1 MIALLLVASGAVY
14 SVYSAREK
22 TQRKA
27 LQEIA
32 PQPISPAEADSSMPT
47 NTENDAKVLLHNPEP
62 EREAKHYL
70 QVAAASLGFA
80 IGGLVY
86 APLTLGAACCLVYM
100 TIPFWKNAYASLM
113 EEKRINMA
121 VLDSVVLPSY
131 VLFHFYIAGSLA
143 HLLYFYS
150 RKVLV
155 KTEDHTRQNLI
166 NVFGEQPRSVWI
178 LKDSVEIEI
187 PFEELDNN
195 CLVIVRTGET
205 IPIDGII
212 EQGIASIDQHILTGE
227 SQPVEKT
234 TGDDVFASTV
244 ILSGSLHIKV
254 SKTGRAT
261 VAAQIGEILLKT
273 ADFKSSIQSS
283 GERLADSSA
292 VPTLLLG
299 AVALSTVGASGAIA
313 ILNASFGYSVRVFA
327 PISLLNYLNIA
338 SHNGI
343 LVKDGRSLDL
353 LTKVDT
359 VVFDKTGTLTLEQ
372 PHVGGVYLC
381 NGFSEKTLL
390 QAAAAAEYKQ
400 THPIARAILAEAEAR
415 ELALE
420 EIQNAKYEVGYGI
433 KVQLSSEQLIRVGSI
448 RFMQLEG
455 IDIPKQIHAA
465 IQSAH
470 EEGHSL
476 VLVAIN
482 EQLAGVIELHA
493 TIRPEIKKVIQ
504 DLHALGL
511 SICIIS
517 GDNEKPTK
525 NLAQKL
531 GIDSYFAEALPED
544 KAKHIEALQAEGKQ
558 VCFIGDGINDSIAL
572 KKANVSISMR
582 GASSI
587 ATDTAQVVLMDK
599 TLEKIPDLFKV
610 AKELEQNMKRG
621 FALTIIP
628 GAICVGGVF
637 FLGFGVLSSIL
648 LFNLGLIAGVSNSMQ
663 PVTQKFLNRKLL

>member
-1 MIALLLVASGAVY
+1 MIGLLLVTAGAVY
-14 SVYSAREK
+14 SVFSVRQK
-22 TQRKA
+22 TQTKA
-27 LQEIA
+27 LQKTA
-32 PQPISPAEADSSMPT
+32 PQQVA

-62 EREAKHYL
+62 EREANHYL
-70 QVAAASLGFA
+70 QVAATSLGFA
-80 IGGLVY
+80 IGSLVY
-86 APLTLGAACCLVYM
+86 APLTLGAVCCLVYM
-100 TIPFWKNAYASLM
+100 TIPFWKDAYASLM
-113 EEKRINMA
+113 EKKRINMS

-143 HLLYFYS
+143 HFLYYYS

-166 NVFGEQPRSVWI
+166 NVFGEHPRTVWI
-178 LKDSVEIEI
+178 LKDGVEIEI
-187 PFEELDNN
+187 PFKELDNH
-195 CLVIVRTGET
+195 CLVIVRTGEA
-205 IPIDGII
+205 IPVDGII

-234 TGDDVFASTV
+234 TGNEVFASTV

-283 GERLADSSA
+283 GERLADRSA

-299 AVALSTVGASGAIA
+299 AVAVPTVGGSGAIA
-313 ILNASFGYSVRVFA
+313 VLNASFGHTVRIFA
-327 PISLLNYLNIA
+327 PISILNYLDIA

-343 LVKDGRSLDL
+343 LIKDGRSLNL

-372 PHVGGVYLC
+372 PHVGGVHLC
-381 NGFSEKTLL
+381 NGFSEETLL
-390 QAAAAAEYKQ
+390 QAAATAEYKQ

-415 ELALE
+415 ELALD

-433 KVQLSSEQLIRVGSI
+433 KVHISSGQLIRVGSM
-448 RFMQLEG
+448 RFMQLE
-455 IDIPKQIHAA
+455 DINVPEQIYAA
-465 IQSAH
+465 IQLAH

-476 VLVAIN
+476 VLVAID
-482 EQLAGVIELHA
+482 EQLAGAIELHA
-493 TIRPEIKKVIQ
+493 TIRPEITKIIQ

-511 SICIIS
+511 SICILS
-517 GDNEKPTK
+517 GDHEKPTK

-544 KAKHIEALQAEGKQ
+544 KAKHIETLQAEGKQ
-558 VCFIGDGINDSIAL
+558 VCFVGDGINDSIAL

-599 TLEKIPDLFKV
+599 TLKKLTDLFKI
-610 AKELEQNMKRG
+610 AKELERNLKKG
-621 FALTIIP
+621 FVLTIIP

-648 LFNLGLIAGVSNSMQ
+648 LFNLGLIAGVSNSML
-663 PVTQKFLNRKLL
+663 PVMQKAIRHDKTRDK